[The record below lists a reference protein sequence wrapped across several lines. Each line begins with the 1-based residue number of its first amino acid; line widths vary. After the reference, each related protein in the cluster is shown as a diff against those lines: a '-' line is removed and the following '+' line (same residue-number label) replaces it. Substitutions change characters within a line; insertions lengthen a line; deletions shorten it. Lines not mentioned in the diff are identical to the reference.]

1 MKRKLVLSVIPL
13 FLIGLLTGCGNA
25 KTKETKTD
33 TEKKIEN
40 KKPDKPVVSFILDGR
55 FVESADYYC
64 GWKLTEQ
71 ENMLTL
77 SIVYERE
84 PKTNPP
90 NLGFAIYNLKDIS
103 MPFNRL
109 NGKLPGKSEQLFSLS
124 AGLGLPKGKAADL
137 NELSF
142 SDNYKRL
149 ESAVQLSLLDTT
161 AKIVSGRFEG
171 TVQNAN
177 GKSMKVTEGKFERIP
192 LKMEYSNKLY

>member
-1 MKRKLVLSVIPL
+1 MKKILVSLTISLPVML
-13 FLIGLLTGCGNA
+13 LIAACGN
-25 KTKETKTD
+25 TKETKTD

-40 KKPDKPVVSFILDGR
+40 RKPDKPVVSFVLDGR
-55 FVESADYYC
+55 LIESADYYC
-64 GWKLTEQ
+64 GWKLTGR

-77 SIVYERE
+77 SIVYDRE

-90 NLGFAIYNLKDIS
+90 NLGFAIYNLKNIS

-124 AGLGLPKGKAADL
+124 VGLGLPKGKAANM

-142 SDNYKRL
+142 SDNYKGL
-149 ESAVQLSLLDTT
+149 QSAVKLSLLDTT
-161 AKIVSGRFEG
+161 AKIVSGQFEG

-177 GKSMKVTEGKFERIP
+177 GKKMVISAGKFNRIS
-192 LKMEYSNKLY
+192 LQMIYK

>member
-13 FLIGLLTGCGNA
+13 FLIGFLAGCGNT

-33 TEKKIEN
+33 TEKK
-40 KKPDKPVVSFILDGR
+40 KPDKPVVSFVLDGR
-55 FVESADYYC
+55 LIESADYYC
-64 GWKLTEQ
+64 GWKLTGR

-77 SIVYERE
+77 SIVYDRE

-124 AGLGLPKGKAADL
+124 VGLGLPKGKAANM

-142 SDNYKRL
+142 SDNYKGL
-149 ESAVQLSLLDTT
+149 QSAVKLSLLDTT
-161 AKIVSGRFEG
+161 AKIVSGQFEG

-177 GKSMKVTEGKFERIP
+177 GKKMVISAGKFNRIS
-192 LKMEYSNKLY
+192 LQMIYK

>member
-13 FLIGLLTGCGNA
+13 FLIGLLAGCGNA

-40 KKPDKPVVSFILDGR
+40 KKPDKPVVSFMLDGR
-55 FVESADYYC
+55 LIESADYYC
-64 GWKLTEQ
+64 SWKLTEQ

-77 SIVYERE
+77 SIVYDRE

-90 NLGFAIYNLKDIS
+90 NLGFAIYNLKNIS

-124 AGLGLPKGKAADL
+124 VGLGLPKGKAANM

-142 SDNYKRL
+142 SDNYKGL
-149 ESAVQLSLLDTT
+149 QSAVKLSLLDTT
-161 AKIVSGRFEG
+161 AKIVSGQFEG

-177 GKSMKVTEGKFERIP
+177 GKKMVISAGKFNRIS
-192 LKMEYSNKLY
+192 LQMIYK